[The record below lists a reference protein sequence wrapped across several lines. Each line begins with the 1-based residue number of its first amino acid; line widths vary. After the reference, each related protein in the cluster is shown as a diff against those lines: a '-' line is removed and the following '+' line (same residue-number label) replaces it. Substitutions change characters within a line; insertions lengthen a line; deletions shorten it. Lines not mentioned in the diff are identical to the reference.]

1 MNGIAN
7 QGQGAK
13 AKANHQLQGREAA
26 VEDHAPAKGRRRTS
40 PVLVLALVGLALD
53 HHSGMEILRAAP
65 MPMVTGVAVV
75 VIGTVG
81 ALLGSHGR
89 FLSEKGA
96 QRQAL
101 RRP

>member
-1 MNGIAN
+1 
-7 QGQGAK
+7 
-13 AKANHQLQGREAA
+13 
-26 VEDHAPAKGRRRTS
+26 
-40 PVLVLALVGLALD
+40 
-53 HHSGMEILRAAP
+53 MEIP
-65 MPMVTGVAVV
+65 MTVAGIMTVV

>member
-1 MNGIAN
+1 M
-7 QGQGAK
+7 
-13 AKANHQLQGREAA
+13 
-26 VEDHAPAKGRRRTS
+26 
-40 PVLVLALVGLALD
+40 LVLALVGLALD
-53 HHSGMEILRAAP
+53 HHCRMEIP
-65 MPMVTGVAVV
+65 MTVAGIMTVV

>member
-1 MNGIAN
+1 
-7 QGQGAK
+7 
-13 AKANHQLQGREAA
+13 
-26 VEDHAPAKGRRRTS
+26 
-40 PVLVLALVGLALD
+40 VLVLALVGLALD
-53 HHSGMEILRAAP
+53 HHSGMEIP
-65 MPMVTGVAVV
+65 MAVAGIMAVV

-89 FLSEKGA
+89 FLGEIGA

>member
-1 MNGIAN
+1 
-7 QGQGAK
+7 
-13 AKANHQLQGREAA
+13 
-26 VEDHAPAKGRRRTS
+26 
-40 PVLVLALVGLALD
+40 
-53 HHSGMEILRAAP
+53 MEILRAAP
-65 MPMVTGVAVV
+65 MVMTMGMPMAVAGIMTVV